1 MSEIK
6 EKSIY
11 NDDFFSVHIIEVLE
25 SQLNSW
31 IKVYNYVIDLED
43 FHGKKEFINEVLK
56 NIYDIKEILE
66 INNDIDLK
74 HFFNS

>member
-6 EKSIY
+6 EKSVY
-11 NDDFFSVHIIEVLE
+11 NDDFFSEHIIEVLE
-25 SQLNSW
+25 KQLNSW
-31 IKVYNYVIDLED
+31 IKVYNVVLQIED
-43 FHGKKEFINEVLK
+43 FRGKETLENEVLK